1 MTGRKHLTM
10 VLLAGAL
17 TSLTG
22 CGFFKGLTNP
32 DVAWALGEP
41 TTMSVIVRR
50 TELAA
55 GIADEVDRLV
65 VETPVDEAA
74 QKALELKV
82 ADMEKRLDAASTEPI
97 YEGQPLRVVPAEAW
111 FPTLTSACAR
121 EDGHDTLVGMLEGDV
136 EERLGEVMAQGR
148 KLSKLEAAIEA
159 LEEKRD
165 EDGASDAQR
174 KAADDEIAKR
184 EAEMDELEAA
194 YEPKVEALLA
204 AVRERAGKV
213 PAKAK
218 ERMTPIV
225 LNLREAVEDARI
237 ANDAAMVRYPMA
249 MPSLTTDL
257 QQAATRFV
265 ADVIEE
271 KSGHRPSTKGI
282 APEISLEGTDVKLGL
297 NGVPSEALG
306 ELDMGDV
313 VGEVTERTQAYAGR
327 AFTLLADA
335 SETEDRLAFQAELLT
350 AWQEGLAAAPGSPGH
365 VDISDVEVVA
375 KPAPQGGAPAPT
387 TAKREA
393 PTGTR
398 TLSGLRVER
407 CATKT
412 GAVIAKKKATPSAP
426 ENATAKAAKPA
437 KPTKAAPARPAGKAP
452 RQTASSKPTAEDG
465 GWIDLPAG
473 GSQYMTESP

>member
-1 MTGRKHLTM
+1 MTGRKHLTL

-17 TSLTG
+17 TTLTG

-32 DVAWALGEP
+32 DVAWAMGEP

-50 TELAA
+50 TELAS

-74 QKALELKV
+74 QKALELKR
-82 ADMEKRLDAASTEPI
+82 ADLEKRLEAAATEPI

-111 FPTLTSACAR
+111 FPTLAAACAR
-121 EDGHDTLVGMLEGDV
+121 QDGHDTLVGMLEGDV
-136 EERLGEVMAQGR
+136 EDRLGEVMAQGR
-148 KLSKLEAAIEA
+148 ELAKLEAEIGA
-159 LEEKRD
+159 LEAKRD

-174 KAADDEIAKR
+174 KAADEKIATI
-184 EAEMDELEAA
+184 EAEIDELEAG
-194 YEPKVEALLA
+194 YDPKVEALLA
-204 AVRERAGKV
+204 AVRDRAANV
-213 PAKAK
+213 PAKVK

-225 LNLREAVEDARI
+225 LNLFEAVEDARI

-271 KSGHRPSTKGI
+271 KTGHRPSTKGI

-306 ELDMGDV
+306 ELDMGEV
-313 VGEVTERTQAYAGR
+313 VGEVTERTQSYAGR

-350 AWQEGLAAAPGSPGH
+350 AWREGLAVAAGAPGH
-365 VDISDVEVVA
+365 VDISDVEVAA
-375 KPAPQGGAPAPT
+375 KPAPAAATAAPASDGAT
-387 TAKREA
+387 TATPGRSL
-393 PTGTR
+393 G
-398 TLSGLRVER
+398 GLRVQR
-407 CATKT
+407 CATTT
-412 GAVIAKKKATPSAP
+412 GAVVAETAPAKKAPSAKTQKVARKSSKPPAPRPKKKA
-426 ENATAKAAKPA
+426 
-437 KPTKAAPARPAGKAP
+437 AAPGQA
-452 RQTASSKPTAEDG
+452 ASSQTPTG
-465 GWIDLPAG
+465 GTEWIDLPAG
-473 GSQYMTESP
+473 GSQYMQDAP